1 MLHVVLWNSW
11 KRVSE
16 MKARYAKQIRFGI
29 EAAKVYLNEGYTD
42 KERAS
47 MWYAAIS
54 ARDLT
59 WKSFQHTVL
68 KTQRDAIS

>member
-1 MLHVVLWNSW
+1 MRSKH
-11 KRVSE
+11 
-16 MKARYAKQIRFGI
+16 AKQIRFGI

-59 WKSFQHTVL
+59 WKAFQHTVR
-68 KTQRDAIS
+68 KAQRDVVD